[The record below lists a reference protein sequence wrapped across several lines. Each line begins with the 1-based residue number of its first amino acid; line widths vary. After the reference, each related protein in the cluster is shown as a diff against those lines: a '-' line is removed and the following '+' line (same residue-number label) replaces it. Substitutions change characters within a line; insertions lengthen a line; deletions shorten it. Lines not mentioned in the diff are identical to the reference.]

1 MAQTLDLFP
10 AIASTGEVV
19 YATLREATAL
29 NLKMFQRVTARLLG
43 ALLRR
48 MVRASLDPPGQPVPP
63 AIIVARLAV
72 LVERTRTR

>member
-29 NLKMFQRVTARLLG
+29 NLALFQRATARLLG
-43 ALLRR
+43 ALL
-48 MVRASLDPPGQPVPP
+48 G
-63 AIIVARLAV
+63 RL
-72 LVERTRTR
+72 RN